1 MAYLQ
6 DVYVANLNAVCH
18 LGGEFHLPPEGV
30 WAYREHAFMQNK
42 FYCITG
48 GRCRLVIDGKDYV
61 GEEGTWFFI
70 PAGVRHRYAN
80 VAGEPLQKFW
90 IHFDLYP
97 NADIAE
103 TLQLPHCV
111 RVEKNDEAYGLFRR
125 LIEANDSDAVTDR
138 LNAKACLLQLLAR
151 YVALAHPDG
160 VEVGHEDEER
170 MQNLLAYIHEH
181 LDEALGNDVL
191 AAQCHMHPT
200 HFIRYFR
207 GRTGQTPARYVTE
220 RRMEA
225 AKRLLEETTLPVA
238 VVMEKTG
245 FNEPSHFARLFR
257 KQFALTPTEYRRQFL
272 MSEQDA
278 SI

>member
-18 LGGEFHLPPEGV
+18 LGGEFHLPPEGM

-42 FYCITG
+42 FYYITG
-48 GRCRLVIDGKDYV
+48 GRCEILVEGQRYV
-61 GEEGTWFFI
+61 GTAGDWFFI
-70 PAGVRHRYAN
+70 PAGTKHRYSSF
-80 VAGEPLQKFW
+80 AGKPLQKYW

-97 NADIAE
+97 NADIAK
-103 TLQLPHCV
+103 LLGLPYMVHV
-111 RVEKNDEAYGLFRR
+111 
-125 LIEANDSDAVTDR
+125 EANDPSHELFQKLVESNGRHTLTDR
-138 LNAKACLLQLLAR
+138 LNAKAYLLQLVAR
-151 YVALAHPDG
+151 YVTVAQNDNVL
-160 VEVGHEDEER
+160 VGGEEDER
-170 MQNLLAYIHEH
+170 LQQLLAYVHEH
-181 LDEALGNDVL
+181 LGDRLSNNEL

-207 GRTGQTPARYVTE
+207 THTGQTPARYVTE

-257 KQFALTPTEYRRQFL
+257 KQFALTPAEYRREYL
-272 MSEQDA
+272 REKVKG
-278 SI
+278 